1 MSYAVLNCLGLH
13 SQSDAARKDFFWGE
27 GGGDVHLFMS
37 SDIKNALEAIL
48 GYYGLNP

>member
-1 MSYAVLNCLGLH
+1 MLQERIFLG
-13 SQSDAARKDFFWGE
+13 GE

-48 GYYGLNP
+48 GYYVILENKEL